1 MKFLI
6 MYFLCSMILIDSI
19 YSLSNKHKSKHHSRK
34 SKKQHIRPNVHDIK
48 RFLKPMIAPPTQAYH
63 PTEVDSLHDVD
74 MLHAE
79 ILGVQEKN
87 TGVSENPSIYESV
100 IKRRRTSIER
110 PSFGKGEQIGLNAGG
125 EAMNQFVQGMEMEK
139 LRKTGQGK
147 IAIPVKLEMNMKTID
162 DPTMSRYENPS
173 FLSTKVH
180 KKKGKGPKNLI
191 HVPKMP
197 MISPNLQATSAK
209 DIKMIKKKMS
219 SAKTKTQKLKAL
231 KFSKNLLKKDS
242 KEICDKIK
250 KEIGKVLGAKKTAL
264 NLSNVLNKYTL
275 QMKKDAASKLKL
287 VDRIAVKKQ
296 LKNKIFREVEGFR
309 NSGKE
314 FTLVKKVS
322 KGSMKK
328 IVGDI
333 KKRLGI

>member
-63 PTEVDSLHDVD
+63 PTEVDSLQDVNKMSDVD

-110 PSFGKGEQIGLNAGG
+110 PSFGKGEQIGLNVGA
-125 EAMNQFVQGMEMEK
+125 EAMNQFVQSAEIDK
-139 LRKTGQGK
+139 LHKTGEGK

-173 FLSTKVH
+173 FLSTKIN
-180 KKKGKGPKNLI
+180 KKKGKGPKVI

-197 MISPNLQATSAK
+197 MISPNLQATSKK
-209 DIKMIKKKMS
+209 DIKMIKKKLN
-219 SAKTKTQKLKAL
+219 SAKTKSQKLKAL
-231 KFSKNLLKKDS
+231 KFSKNLLKKDA

-250 KEIGKVLGAKKTAL
+250 KEIGKVLGAKK
-264 NLSNVLNKYTL
+264 
-275 QMKKDAASKLKL
+275 
-287 VDRIAVKKQ
+287 
-296 LKNKIFREVEGFR
+296 
-309 NSGKE
+309 
-314 FTLVKKVS
+314 
-322 KGSMKK
+322 
-328 IVGDI
+328 
-333 KKRLGI
+333 